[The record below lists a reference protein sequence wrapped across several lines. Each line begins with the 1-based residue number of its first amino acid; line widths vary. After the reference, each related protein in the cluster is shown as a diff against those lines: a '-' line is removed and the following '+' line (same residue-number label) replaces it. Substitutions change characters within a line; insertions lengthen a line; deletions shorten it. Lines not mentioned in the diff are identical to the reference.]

1 MESKNGL
8 TKDDIKKEMKI
19 FLSTNDFE
27 NKVSKI
33 VKKKL
38 EDSKELE
45 DKVVEITKNVLTQL
59 YKTLWVKRAT
69 WRNNISNKSN

>member
-69 WRNNISNKSN
+69 WRNNISNKIN